1 MHSSFCGLLLALP
14 VVACRSDSSK
24 VERASLDTSGVV
36 TSVAAPPITAG
47 AATEQPQVLPQAN
60 GAATLPPSLTCS
72 PDTIGLRDTLTLRMQ
87 TPHGGYLAV
96 VRPDRTNYFVID
108 PYINSRH
115 SLKYSLI
122 PAEQFQQMAVLRL
135 PTDVSAPPR
144 VYGRDS
150 TLERV
155 FSKPGKYTIE
165 VGDNLESDYS
175 NRVTQCTVTVSIPKS

>member
-1 MHSSFCGLLLALP
+1 MKMHSSFCGLLLALP

-24 VERASLDTSGVV
+24 VERPSLDTSGVV
-36 TSVAAPPITAG
+36 TSVAAHPITAG
-47 AATEQPQVLPQAN
+47 AATEQPP
-60 GAATLPPSLTCS
+60 LPPSLSCS